1 MAGSIPAGPAVE
13 PEQPPSDLRA
23 LTSFRFPLA
32 LGVVLY
38 HFRLAWPADAYDIT
52 GLVERS
58 RLNVDLFFILSG
70 FILTH
75 VYWRQAALGRYRH
88 WAFLAARIARIFPL
102 HLLLMAVM
110 AVIVAV
116 AGLVGAEFD
125 RSRFRL
131 EDFPQSLLLL
141 QSWFPTTED
150 EMRWNGPSWSLSAE
164 WFAYL
169 LFPAYIWIGVRLQRR
184 PVLLIAMAFA
194 FFALLDAAYQA
205 AFGLVLTTAWLNLGV
220 LRIAP
225 EFLYGVGLYFLWRRV
240 APGRTA
246 AVTLALISSLA
257 VVLMMHFSADDRLIV
272 AAAGP
277 LVLSL
282 AWLGKT
288 GAEGALG
295 LPWAVAAGEASYAL
309 YLVHWPMIVAWKGA
323 ADRVGGETGNAL
335 SGGAGLAGL
344 LLLIV
349 AAAYILHYGWE
360 RPGRDWVRRRLGSR
374 ASADR

>member
-13 PEQPPSDLRA
+13 PDQPPSDLRA

-70 FILTH
+70 FILAH

-88 WAFLAARIARIFPL
+88 RAFLAARIARIFPL

-169 LFPAYIWIGVRLQRR
+169 LFPAYIWIGVRLQHR

-194 FFALLDAAYQA
+194 VFALLDAAYQA

-246 AVTLALISSLA
+246 AVTLALISALA

-323 ADRVGGETGNAL
+323 ADRVGGETGSAL
-335 SGGAGLAGL
+335 SGAAGLAGL

-349 AAAYILHYGWE
+349 VAAYILHYGWE